1 MQVTKDI
8 EVVQLPLDKPLSTL
22 TDYRPFSILLFEDT
36 IIFKEGTNRTNVTIS
51 DGTSDSLFPRN
62 TSNCDYEVV
71 SSYVSDIHT
80 LCIGGRGIRIYN
92 LGGIDGITLDTILI
106 EYTKQRSGVP
116 FSGAYMEYRADSTIN
131 NTWAG
136 IYVLV
141 NNPTQVYA
149 CHYADFLHAPSEVLN
164 YCFEDASQKGYNIF
178 VDSGICINSSVY
190 SALLDAAYNFGH
202 AGNGIYAPMFFAIN
216 TPFSNKI
223 NVSYAP
229 THKRYNIILFT
240 GHTIM
245 KLDEVIHGYIPVSA
259 LYGSLLGNMA
269 KMSKYYNNA
278 SNKPIYFN
286 PLTAIS
292 LKKKDVDTVNDLA
305 NAYKINVPYID
316 SDIWYL
322 GNLRTT
328 EDNIAILKTE
338 NNARIIVD
346 TNIALIA
353 NMKSLV
359 GRKFED
365 EDELER
371 SINGIFDFVRNNMR
385 IKTDFILNSINMRDY
400 KLEGNSIKVD
410 VEIGLATTIE
420 KIHLSL
426 QATV

>member
-1 MQVTKDI
+1 V
-8 EVVQLPLDKPLSTL
+8 
-22 TDYRPFSILLFEDT
+22 
-36 IIFKEGTNRTNVTIS
+36 IS
-51 DGTSDSLFPRN
+51 
-62 TSNCDYEVV
+62 E
-71 SSYVSDIHT
+71 
-80 LCIGGRGIRIYN
+80 LCE
-92 LGGIDGITLDTILI
+92 IDGVLLDTILI
-106 EYTKQRSGVP
+106 EYTRQRAGVP
-116 FSGAYMEYRADSTIN
+116 FSGAYMEYRADDTIN

-149 CHYADFLHAPSEVLN
+149 CHYDDFLYAPSEVLN

-190 SALLDAAYNFGH
+190 SILLDAAYNFGH

-223 NVSYAP
+223 DISYAP
-229 THKRYNIILFT
+229 IQKRYNIIVFT

-259 LYGSLLGNMA
+259 LYGSLLANMS

-292 LKKKDVDTVNDLA
+292 LKKKDIGTVNDFA
-305 NAYKINVPYID
+305 NTYKINVPYID

-322 GNLRTT
+322 SNLRTT
-328 EDNIAILKTE
+328 EDNISILKTE

-346 TNIALIA
+346 TNMALIA

-359 GRKFED
+359 GRQFRD
-365 EDELER
+365 EDELEK
-371 SINGIFDFVRNNMR
+371 SISGIFDFVKNNMR
-385 IKTDFILNSINMRDY
+385 IKTDFILQNINMMDY

-410 VEIGLATTIE
+410 VEISLSTSIE

>member
-1 MQVTKDI
+1 MQVSKDI

-36 IIFKEGTNRTNVTIS
+36 INFKDGNNRTNVTIS
-51 DGTSDSLFPRN
+51 DGTSNSLFPRN
-62 TSNCDYEVV
+62 ISNCDYDVV
-71 SSYVSDIHT
+71 SNYVGDIRT
-80 LCIGGRGIRIYN
+80 LCIGGRAIRIYN
-92 LGGIDGITLDTILI
+92 LGEIDGVLLDTILI

-190 SALLDAAYNFGH
+190 SVLLDAAYNFGH

-229 THKRYNIILFT
+229 TQKRYNIIVFT

-259 LYGSLLGNMA
+259 LYGSLLGKQQPVIISAEWLPVLNLQDIEDA
-269 KMSKYYNNA
+269 SSENPIDIVIPKQGLFALRLHKIKSK
-278 SNKPIYFN
+278 N
-286 PLTAIS
+286 PLTI
-292 LKKKDVDTVNDLA
+292 VE
-305 NAYKINVPYID
+305 NAYLYHNPNILYI
-316 SDIWYL
+316 S
-322 GNLRTT
+322 
-328 EDNIAILKTE
+328 
-338 NNARIIVD
+338 
-346 TNIALIA
+346 
-353 NMKSLV
+353 
-359 GRKFED
+359 
-365 EDELER
+365 
-371 SINGIFDFVRNNMR
+371 
-385 IKTDFILNSINMRDY
+385 
-400 KLEGNSIKVD
+400 
-410 VEIGLATTIE
+410 
-420 KIHLSL
+420 
-426 QATV
+426 